1 MIFTSR
7 MVQLF
12 AVALRKDRQRV
23 TETLLREGVIQ
34 FISVS
39 ELGAEAQHRIS
50 APTEPAG
57 SLTELSDLRKRIEG
71 LLHTVGI
78 IPKPPG
84 PADLNGRVA
93 VDLEKEKGRLNR
105 IDSERAAV
113 RETQRA
119 IQQEILKLE
128 DLRRQVRL
136 YGAGLSDVAASAPH
150 SFISMQ
156 TGKIPASHAG
166 GFAEGLK
173 NLPSVGIPV
182 GTEGSSVHYLLIF
195 LKRDTEQVQRVLE
208 SVGWTA
214 IELPEEVKSAKEDA
228 FKELSTKLSALTD
241 EQKKLEAKARHVVE
255 KETERLREVWNHL
268 RVSELLHRI
277 ETHFASLS
285 RAIVF
290 TGWVPAE
297 KQAQLTDA
305 IRRASEDRCYLEWS
319 QADNAAPG
327 GDEVPVRFDNPRILA
342 PFQMLVSNFG
352 VPRYGT
358 IDPTPF
364 VMPLYLAMFGLM
376 FADVGQGLVLAVL
389 GVLGIGLY
397 RRHLARD
404 PKAGRPRQEGEKKGW
419 YQLSWLIVWC
429 GLSSVLFGILFG
441 SFFGLG
447 LFKPLWFDFHGIVA
461 GHRPHGSTVDD
472 VFDILAITVY
482 FGISV
487 IGVGLLFNWV
497 NIIRTRRWM
506 ELFFDKGG
514 ILGAWIYAGG
524 IYVAFYLVRHGY
536 KGFPPGE
543 RLFLLMGLPA
553 LLLFLKEPYHY
564 LRHERGQSG
573 PRSNPVFVALNA
585 VMKWVVELLEI
596 FSGYL
601 SNTLSFMRVAGL
613 GIAHVC
619 LMISTFA
626 LAEMTSGITA
636 IAVLVLGNALVI
648 ALEGLSAGIQ
658 ALRLSYYEF
667 FTKFFHGTGKL
678 YTPISLDSEG

>member
-7 MVQLF
+7 MAQVF
-12 AVALRKDRQRV
+12 AVVLRKDRQRV

-34 FISVS
+34 FISAS
-39 ELGAEAQHRIS
+39 ELSAETQHRMSTPAES
-50 APTEPAG
+50 AG
-57 SLTELSDLRKRIEG
+57 LLTELSDLRKRIEG
-71 LLHTVGI
+71 LLHTVGV
-78 IPKPPG
+78 IPTPPDQ
-84 PADLNGRVA
+84 ADLNRRVA
-93 VDLEKEKGRLNR
+93 IDIEKEKAWLNS
-105 IDSERAAV
+105 IDSERAVV
-113 RETQRA
+113 RERQRVF
-119 IQQEILKLE
+119 QQEILKLE
-128 DLRRQVRL
+128 DLRRQVGL
-136 YGAGLSDVAASAPH
+136 YGANLSDVGASTPH
-150 SFISMQ
+150 AFVSLQ
-156 TGKIPASHAG
+156 TGRIPASQAAR
-166 GFAEGLK
+166 FAEGLK
-173 NLPSVGIPV
+173 NLPSVSTPV
-182 GTEGSSVHYLLIF
+182 GTEADSVHYLLIF
-195 LKRDTEQVQRVLE
+195 MKRDTEQVQRVLE

-214 IELPEEVKSAKEDA
+214 IEVPEEVKSVKEDA
-228 FKELSTKLSALTD
+228 FKELSAKIKALVE
-241 EQKKLEAKARHVVE
+241 EQKKLEAQARGVVSE
-255 KETERLREVWNHL
+255 KTERLREVWCGL
-268 RVSELLHRI
+268 RVSELLRRI

-297 KQAQLTDA
+297 KQAQLTEA
-305 IRRASEDRCYLEWS
+305 IRRASEGRCYLEWS
-319 QADNAAPG
+319 EADNGAA
-327 GDEVPVRFDNPRILA
+327 GDEVPVRFDNPKVLA

-389 GVLGIGLY
+389 GILGIALLRTQG
-397 RRHLARD
+397 AR
-404 PKAGRPRQEGEKKGW
+404 KGW

-429 GLSSVLFGILFG
+429 GLSSVLFGVLFG

-461 GHRPHGSTVDD
+461 GHRRDGSAVEN

-487 IGVGLLFNWV
+487 IGMGLLFNWV

-506 ELFFDKGG
+506 ELVFDKGG

-524 IYVAFYLVRHGY
+524 IDAAFYLVRHDY
-536 KGFPPGE
+536 KGFPSGE

-564 LRHERGQSG
+564 LRHERGKSG
-573 PRSNPVFVALNA
+573 PPTPLVFVAINA

-619 LMISTFA
+619 LMISVFA
-626 LAEMTSGITA
+626 MAEMTSGIA
-636 IAVLVLGNALVI
+636 AVLILVLGNVLVI

>member
-12 AVALRKDRQRV
+12 AVVLRKDRQRV

-39 ELGAEAQHRIS
+39 ELAAETQHRMS
-50 APTEPAG
+50 VPAEQSSG
-57 SLTELSDLRKRIEG
+57 LLTELSDLRKRIEG

-78 IPKPPG
+78 IPTPPG
-84 PADLNGRVA
+84 PADLNHRVA
-93 VDLEKEKGRLNR
+93 VDIEKEKGRLNS

-113 RETQRA
+113 RERQRV

-128 DLRRQVRL
+128 DLRRQVGL
-136 YGAGLSDVAASAPH
+136 YGAGLPDVTASTPH
-150 SFISMQ
+150 AFISLE
-156 TGKIPASHAG
+156 TGRIPASQAG
-166 GFAEGLK
+166 KLAEGLK
-173 NLPSVGIPV
+173 NLPSVSIPV
-182 GTEGSSVHYLLIF
+182 GAEGDSVHYLLIF
-195 LKRDTEQVQRVLE
+195 MKRDTEQVQRILE

-214 IELPEEVKSAKEDA
+214 IEVPDEVKSVKEDA
-228 FKELSTKLSALTD
+228 FKELSAKLKALTE
-241 EQKKLEAKARHVVE
+241 EQKKLEAQARRVVE
-255 KETERLREVWNHL
+255 KEAERLREVWSNL

-305 IRRASEDRCYLEWS
+305 IRRASEGRCYLEWS
-319 QADNAAPG
+319 EADNGAAG
-327 GDEVPVRFDNPRILA
+327 GDEVPVRFDNPRMLA

-376 FADVGQGLVLAVL
+376 FADVGQGLVLALL
-389 GVLGIGLY
+389 GVLGITLLKTPG
-397 RRHLARD
+397 A
-404 PKAGRPRQEGEKKGW
+404 KKGS

-461 GHRPHGSTVDD
+461 GHRPHGSAVDD

-487 IGVGLLFNWV
+487 IGMGLLFNWV

-524 IYVAFYLVRHGY
+524 IYAAFYLVRHNY
-536 KGFPPGE
+536 KGFPSSE

-553 LLLFLKEPYHY
+553 LLLFFKEPYHY
-564 LRHERGQSG
+564 FRYEKGQSG
-573 PRSNPVFVALNA
+573 PRTSLVFVALNA

-619 LMISTFA
+619 LMISAFA

-636 IAVLVLGNALVI
+636 IVVLVLGNMLVI